1 MTMTGVLSVGLMGS
15 IDREIL
21 RELAPRI
28 EAAGFHALWLNEGPG
43 GDSLAGLAAVAEA
56 TSRLALATGVL
67 PFDRRPAAEIAD
79 AVEQLAL
86 PQDRLVLGVGS
97 GGAPHPLALV
107 AAGIDELRTRIDPL
121 IVLGALGPRMR
132 ELGAR
137 ASDGLLLSWLTP
149 AIAAEQAVHARRAAE
164 EAGRPAPRLVLYAR
178 AAVDTAARERLEA
191 EAATYA
197 GYPAYGA
204 NFARLGI
211 SASETTIG
219 PDGVG
224 DRIDE
229 YLEVVDEL
237 VLRAITPEGGLDD
250 LVRFV
255 EHDELAERLAR

>member
-1 MTMTGVLSVGLMGS
+1 MTGVLSVGLMGS
-15 IDREIL
+15 TDRGVL

-28 EAAGFHALWLNEGPG
+28 EADGFHALWLNDGPG

-56 TSRLALATGVL
+56 TSRLVLATGVL
-67 PFDRRPAAEIAD
+67 PFDRRPAAEVAG
-79 AVEQLAL
+79 AVERLGL

-97 GGAPHPLALV
+97 GGAARPLALV
-107 AAGIDELRTRIDPL
+107 TDGIGELRTRIAPL

-132 ELGAR
+132 DLGAR

-149 AIAAEQAVHARRAAE
+149 AIAAKQAAQARRAAE
-164 EAGRPAPRLVLYAR
+164 EAGRPAPRIVLYAR
-178 AAVDTAARERLEA
+178 TAVDPAARGALEA
-191 EAATYA
+191 EAAAYA
-197 GYPAYGA
+197 GYPSYGA

-211 SASETTIG
+211 SAIETTIG
-219 PDGVG
+219 PDGIG

-250 LVRFV
+250 LVRFI